1 MHMHIGIRARQDRAG
16 AGVEVVQVVIG
27 SPFVVRSGE
36 RRPRTRVRTTALIVQ
51 ALAPCSVSRLPRFLR
66 ACPSTALDKR
76 VLWRENLWRPRERVK
91 RRVGRMGHGIDH

>member
-36 RRPRTRVRTTALIVQ
+36 RRPRTRVRTTALIDQ
-51 ALAPCSVSRLPRFLR
+51 ALAPCSVSRLPRFRR

-76 VLWRENLWRPRERVK
+76 VLWPGNLWRRRSRVK
-91 RRVGRMGHGIDH
+91 RPVSGMGRAIDH

>member
-36 RRPRTRVRTTALIVQ
+36 RRPRTRVRTTALIDQ
-51 ALAPCSVSRLPRFLR
+51 ALAPCSGESVAAVSQGLSLHRSR
-66 ACPSTALDKR
+66 
-76 VLWRENLWRPRERVK
+76 
-91 RRVGRMGHGIDH
+91 

>member
-36 RRPRTRVRTTALIVQ
+36 RRPRTRVRTTALIDQ
-51 ALAPCSVSRLPRFLR
+51 ALAPCSLSRLPRFRR

-76 VLWRENLWRPRERVK
+76 VLWRENLWRPGPGVK
-91 RRVGRMGHGIDH
+91 RPFALMGPGTDH